1 MALGKRISRLMRAF
15 IEEQWQRLES
25 LTQEEEAE
33 ARARQEAI
41 RELERDLRQPPAT
54 PLPPSGAAA
63 ALREPQKASADPLP
77 RAYRV
82 LGLPP
87 GADLPT
93 VRRTYRELAA
103 KSDPNRFPEGS
114 PERAKA
120 EQIHAQIEQAYR
132 LLLRHLDPSA
142 DRFHDLELP

>member
-25 LTQEEEAE
+25 LTQEAEAE
-33 ARARQEAI
+33 AWARQEALQ
-41 RELERDLRQPPAT
+41 ELERDLSQRQT
-54 PLPPSGAAA
+54 
-63 ALREPQKASADPLP
+63 ALRPAPETTPPPQAAKKASLDPLQ

-87 GADLPT
+87 DADLPT

-103 KSDPNRFPEGS
+103 KSNPSRFPEGS

-120 EQIHAQIEQAYR
+120 EQIHAQIEHAYR

>member
-1 MALGKRISRLMRAF
+1 L
-15 IEEQWQRLES
+15 
-25 LTQEEEAE
+25 
-33 ARARQEAI
+33 
-41 RELERDLRQPPAT
+41 
-54 PLPPSGAAA
+54 
-63 ALREPQKASADPLP
+63 DPLQ

-87 GADLPT
+87 DADLPT

-103 KSDPNRFPEGS
+103 KSNPSRFPEGS

-120 EQIHAQIEQAYR
+120 EQIHAQIEHAYR

>member
-33 ARARQEAI
+33 ARARREALQ
-41 RELERDLRQPPAT
+41 ELERDLNQP
-54 PLPPSGAAA
+54 SAA
-63 ALREPQKASADPLP
+63 ALPAPGSAAAPREPKQASVDPVQH
-77 RAYRV
+77 AYRV

-87 GADLPT
+87 DADLPT

-103 KSDPNRFPEGS
+103 KSNPSRFPEGS

-120 EQIHAQIEQAYR
+120 EQIHAQIEHAYR

>member
-1 MALGKRISRLMRAF
+1 MAWGKRIGRLMRAF

-25 LTQEEEAE
+25 LTREEEAE
-33 ARARQEAI
+33 AWARQEAM
-41 RELERDLRQPPAT
+41 RELERDLSQPPAAAR
-54 PLPPSGAAA
+54 PALPERKP
-63 ALREPQKASADPLP
+63 ASPDPVQ

-87 GADLPT
+87 DADLPT

-103 KSDPNRFPEGS
+103 KSNPNRFPEGS